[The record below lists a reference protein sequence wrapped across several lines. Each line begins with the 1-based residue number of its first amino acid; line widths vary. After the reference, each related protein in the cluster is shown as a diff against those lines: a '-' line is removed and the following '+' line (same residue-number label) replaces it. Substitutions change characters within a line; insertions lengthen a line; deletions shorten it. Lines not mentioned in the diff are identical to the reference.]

1 MPTKKYQ
8 GELTAVAYQSLDQM
22 RRRGTQGA
30 RKLSRARILLN
41 AAAGLSDEE
50 RAQEVD
56 PWVPTIERTRKRF
69 ATARLAALEERSR
82 PGRKR
87 CLEGPGAARL
97 SAEACSPA
105 PGGRGQWTLQLLAER
120 AVELPLAE
128 SGSDDTGPRLLK
140 KPRSSR
146 G

>member
-8 GELTAVAYQSLDQM
+8 GELTAEEYQSLDQM

-50 RAQEVD
+50 RAPEVD

-69 ATARLAALEERSR
+69 ATARLAALEERPR

-87 CLEGPGAARL
+87 CLMNFDKQIR
-97 SAEACSPA
+97 
-105 PGGRGQWTLQLLAER
+105 
-120 AVELPLAE
+120 
-128 SGSDDTGPRLLK
+128 
-140 KPRSSR
+140 
-146 G
+146 

>member
-1 MPTKKYQ
+1 M
-8 GELTAVAYQSLDQM
+8 
-22 RRRGTQGA
+22 
-30 RKLSRARILLN
+30 
-41 AAAGLSDEE
+41 
-50 RAQEVD
+50 D
-56 PWVPTIERTRKRF
+56 PWVATLERTRKRF

-97 SAEACSPA
+97 MAEAYSPA